1 MLETLL
7 ISCAAGVI
15 GTGTGGV
22 IGLLLGESS
31 KRSMSYLLS
40 FASGVMVSIVCF
52 DLIPES
58 LELASL
64 STVVVSIIL
73 GAVIVQFLNDRL
85 SRTPETHVE
94 LEELHHQEEILNPQ
108 RKQSMLM
115 SGLVMFA
122 AISLHNLP
130 EGMAIGSGA
139 SHDAQMGLT
148 LAVLIAL
155 HNIPEGMSIGV
166 PLIAGGMAK
175 WKAVLLT
182 ALSGAPTLVGGALGA
197 YLGSGGDALVAISLA
212 LAAGAMLYVTY
223 CEILP
228 QVILLNQERGPAV
241 FTIMGIILGLLMVHA
256 L

>member
-73 GAVIVQFLNDRL
+73 GAVIVQFLN
-85 SRTPETHVE
+85 
-94 LEELHHQEEILNPQ
+94 
-108 RKQSMLM
+108 
-115 SGLVMFA
+115 
-122 AISLHNLP
+122 
-130 EGMAIGSGA
+130 
-139 SHDAQMGLT
+139 
-148 LAVLIAL
+148 AL
-155 HNIPEGMSIGV
+155 HRPALPHPRNSCGIGGAPPPGGDPQPPAEAV
-166 PLIAGGMAK
+166 DADVRPCDVCRHLAAQPAGGDGH
-175 WKAVLLT
+175 WLW
-182 ALSGAPTLVGGALGA
+182 GQP
-197 YLGSGGDALVAISLA
+197 
-212 LAAGAMLYVTY
+212 
-223 CEILP
+223 
-228 QVILLNQERGPAV
+228 
-241 FTIMGIILGLLMVHA
+241 
-256 L
+256 

>member
-73 GAVIVQFLNDRL
+73 GAVIVQFLNALIDRL
-85 SRTPETHVE
+85 SRTPETHV
-94 LEELHHQEEILNPQ
+94 NWRSSTTRRRSSTP
-108 RKQSMLM
+108 
-115 SGLVMFA
+115 SG
-122 AISLHNLP
+122 S
-130 EGMAIGSGA
+130 SR
-139 SHDAQMGLT
+139 
-148 LAVLIAL
+148 
-155 HNIPEGMSIGV
+155 
-166 PLIAGGMAK
+166 
-175 WKAVLLT
+175 
-182 ALSGAPTLVGGALGA
+182 
-197 YLGSGGDALVAISLA
+197 
-212 LAAGAMLYVTY
+212 
-223 CEILP
+223 C
-228 QVILLNQERGPAV
+228 
-241 FTIMGIILGLLMVHA
+241 
-256 L
+256 

>member
-73 GAVIVQFLNDRL
+73 GAVIVQFLNALIDRL

-130 EGMAIGSGA
+130 EGMA
-139 SHDAQMGLT
+139 L
-148 LAVLIAL
+148 
-155 HNIPEGMSIGV
+155 
-166 PLIAGGMAK
+166 
-175 WKAVLLT
+175 
-182 ALSGAPTLVGGALGA
+182 ALGP
-197 YLGSGGDALVAISLA
+197 
-212 LAAGAMLYVTY
+212 AMT
-223 CEILP
+223 P
-228 QVILLNQERGPAV
+228 RWG
-241 FTIMGIILGLLMVHA
+241 
-256 L
+256 